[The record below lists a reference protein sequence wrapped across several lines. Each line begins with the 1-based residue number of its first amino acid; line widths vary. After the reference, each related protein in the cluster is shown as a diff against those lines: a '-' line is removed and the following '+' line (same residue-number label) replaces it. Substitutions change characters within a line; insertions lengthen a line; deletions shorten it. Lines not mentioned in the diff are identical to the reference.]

1 MDSSYSVGSEHRCF
15 LLSKNICHQGTS
27 PYLVPVQ
34 YYPAPNFVPVYSRPT
49 RSVVDQVVEDDTPE
63 VVRMTTPHYYSLPP
77 PPPYY
82 PYYLPA
88 PLPPK
93 SNVSDDL
100 HYRMRP
106 SLDSVVSRDY
116 SQYGPLAWSW
126 TDFTRH
132 NRNSGEPTNWESL
145 KPHFISGTPVYSG
158 RDSFT
163 PIPDRTVYNKYLTSD
178 YRSTTDTKH
187 KKESTPY
194 FLKSNL
200 PVFGTK
206 NTRYDSVT
214 LYYSKQKC
222 FWYSLCLENTTSCL
236 CLTLNSHFGNTKQ
249 ILFPMLRIKVCMTQ
263 VLFLLFSV

>member
-1 MDSSYSVGSEHRCF
+1 M
-15 LLSKNICHQGTS
+15 
-27 PYLVPVQ
+27 VPVQ

-116 SQYGPLAWSW
+116 SQYGPLSWSW

-132 NRNSGEPTNWESL
+132 NRNSKRSQQTSGETFKQTSHYIRN
-145 KPHFISGTPVYSG
+145 SG
-158 RDSFT
+158 
-163 PIPDRTVYNKYLTSD
+163 
-178 YRSTTDTKH
+178 
-187 KKESTPY
+187 
-194 FLKSNL
+194 
-200 PVFGTK
+200 VFWSRQLHSQT
-206 NTRYDSVT
+206 
-214 LYYSKQKC
+214 
-222 FWYSLCLENTTSCL
+222 
-236 CLTLNSHFGNTKQ
+236 
-249 ILFPMLRIKVCMTQ
+249 
-263 VLFLLFSV
+263 